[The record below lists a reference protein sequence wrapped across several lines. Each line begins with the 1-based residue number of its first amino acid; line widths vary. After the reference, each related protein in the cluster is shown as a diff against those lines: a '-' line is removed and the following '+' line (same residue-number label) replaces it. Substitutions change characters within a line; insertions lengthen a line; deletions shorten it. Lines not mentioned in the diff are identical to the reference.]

1 MESNL
6 LYLNLAID
14 KNDTSLGFAS
24 NWIEEISKLY
34 SNIDV
39 VTLRLGEIPE
49 LPKNVNLYGPK
60 SSKNKF
66 QKYIHLYKKIKNLL
80 KTNNYNRCF
89 SHMSAVS
96 LFVASRLLNK
106 NKIKSTLWFTHP
118 GPSFG
123 LKKLIL
129 FSAYKLSDNI
139 VTASKTSFPF
149 NSKKVNI
156 IGHAIDTKNF
166 RNIKN
171 EYKIHNF
178 LILSRISKSKNIE
191 MSIDAFLNSKF
202 KDKNLDIIG
211 GPLNNNDEDYFN
223 FLTRKYNNY
232 QNINFKGKISHTKLP
247 TMINSY
253 DVNFNSAGDGFFDK
267 SILETL
273 SCGIINFYHNKDFDD
288 IYGKYA
294 QKFYFDNEVELTNKI
309 NSLSIMTNTDI
320 ENFFHVI
327 KDRLNNHSLH
337 TLAKRLK
344 PYF

>member
-1 MESNL
+1 
-6 LYLNLAID
+6 
-14 KNDTSLGFAS
+14 
-24 NWIEEISKLY
+24 
-34 SNIDV
+34 
-39 VTLRLGEIPE
+39 
-49 LPKNVNLYGPK
+49 
-60 SSKNKF
+60 
-66 QKYIHLYKKIKNLL
+66 
-80 KTNNYNRCF
+80 
-89 SHMSAVS
+89 MSAVS

-106 NKIKSTLWFTHP
+106 HKIKSTLWFTHP

-129 FSAYKLSDNI
+129 FSAYSLSDNI

-149 NSKKVNI
+149 KSNKVNI
-156 IGHAIDTKNF
+156 IGHAIDTTIFK
-166 RNIKN
+166 NIKN
-171 EYKIHNF
+171 EYKIQNF

-202 KDKNLDIIG
+202 KDNNLDIIG
-211 GPLNNNDEDYFN
+211 GPLNSNDEDYFD
-223 FLTRKYNNY
+223 FLTYKYHNY

-247 TMINSY
+247 TMINNY

-273 SCGIINFYHNKDFDD
+273 SCGIINLYHNKDFDD
-288 IYGKYA
+288 IYSLYA
-294 QKFYFDNEVELTNKI
+294 EKFYFNNQVELTNKI
-309 NSLSIMTNTDI
+309 NALSKMASKDI
-320 ENFFHVI
+320 EVFFHDI

>member
-1 MESNL
+1 MENKL

-24 NWIEEISKLY
+24 SWIEEISKIY
-34 SNIDV
+34 SSIDV

-49 LPKNVNLYGPK
+49 LPKNVNIYGPN
-60 SSKNKF
+60 SSQNKF
-66 QKYIHLYKKIKNLL
+66 KKYIYLYKKINNLT
-80 KTNNYNRCF
+80 KANNYRRCF

-96 LFVASRLLNK
+96 LFVASKLLNK

-123 LKKLIL
+123 LKKFIL
-129 FSAYKLSDNI
+129 FSAYKFSDNI

-149 NSKKVNI
+149 SSDKVNI

-166 RNIKN
+166 KN
-171 EYKIHNF
+171 TKKEYGIFNF

-211 GPLNNNDEDYFN
+211 GPLNSNDKDYFN
-223 FLTRKYNNY
+223 FLTKKYNHY
-232 QNINFKGKISHTKLP
+232 ENINFIGKISHTKLP
-247 TMINSY
+247 MIINTY
-253 DVNFNSAGDGFFDK
+253 DVSFNSAGDGFFDK

-273 SCGIINFYHNKDFDD
+273 SCGILNFYHNKDFHD
-288 IYGKYA
+288 IYGPYS

-309 NSLSIMTNTDI
+309 NSLSLMTNKDI
-320 ENFFHVI
+320 ETFFHDI
-327 KDRLNNHSLH
+327 KDKLNNHSLN
-337 TLAKRLK
+337 TLAKRLE

>member
-24 NWIEEISKLY
+24 SWIEEISKLY

-106 NKIKSTLWFTHP
+106 HKIKSTLWFTHP

-129 FSAYKLSDNI
+129 FLAYKLSDNI

-211 GPLNNNDEDYFN
+211 GPLNTNDEEYFN

-247 TMINSY
+247 TMINNY

-273 SCGIINFYHNKDFDD
+273 SCGIINLYHNKDFDD
-288 IYGKYA
+288 IYGKYS
-294 QKFYFDNEVELTNKI
+294 QRFYFDNEVELTNKI
-309 NSLSIMTNTDI
+309 NSLSTITTIDI
-320 ENFFHVI
+320 ENFFHEI